1 MVINSQVPMMAYRG
15 VLILV
20 MSMAVIA
27 LLAACS
33 GEDGEDRPGVQVINE
48 SGSGSVSQSIS
59 GSVSGSVSQSVSGSV
74 SQSVSGSVSQSVSGS
89 VSQSVTKPGDG
100 EVYDAIGGYTPAS
113 NVVSHSLVVNDVAE
127 INELLG
133 ASPIDWAAVE
143 KLYTEGKNSVKG
155 SGSIRTIAGYA
166 RNDSRSEPIWDDYT
180 SYYNDQ
186 TWLDTFVTSAIEGTG
201 PFAGESDAVR
211 KQGAQKGIQNQIMI
225 SWAIHELVAA
235 MAKAEDG
242 NFDAETGAPHNW
254 DEVWAFYHGE
264 NPNGGPHATANKRGG
279 NFGTSTMV
287 NNVILAAMNSGRDAL
302 LDGDV
307 AGAQSAMDE
316 IIKQIRITYIQASI
330 RYASKI
336 GSDLESGDAEKA
348 RIHQAEG
355 LAFYRVIE
363 PMVAQADAEA
373 AATIAGYYDLSSE
386 PNALA
391 GPAVQS
397 ALESVY
403 EAWDIKPSDVGTLG
417 GSAIGGYT
425 PVSDV
430 VTHSRV
436 VSDVAEINKILGAS
450 PIDWAAVEKLYTEG
464 KNSVKSNGSIRTIAG
479 YARNDS
485 RSEPIWDDYT
495 SYYNDQTWLDTFVT
509 SAIEGTGPFA
519 GESDAVR
526 KQGAQKGIQN
536 QIMISWAIHE
546 LVAAMAKAEDGNF
559 DAETGAPHNWDEV
572 WAFYHGEN
580 PNGGPHATANKRGGN
595 FGTSTMVN
603 NVILAA
609 MNSGRDA
616 LLDGDVAGAQSAMDE
631 IIKQIRITYI
641 QASIRYA
648 SKIGSDL
655 ESGDAEKARIHQAE
669 GLAFYRVIEPMVAQ
683 ADAEAAATIAGY
695 YDLSSEPNALAGP
708 AVQSALESVYDTW
721 GISTSDVG
729 TLQ

>member
-1 MVINSQVPMMAYRG
+1 MVTNSQVPIMAYRG
-15 VLILV
+15 VFILV
-20 MSMAVIA
+20 ASIAVIA
-27 LLAACS
+27 FLTAC
-33 GEDGEDRPGVQVINE
+33 GGGDGEDRPGVEVLNE
-48 SGSGSVSQSIS
+48 SESKSISKSASKSVSK
-59 GSVSGSVSQSVSGSV
+59 
-74 SQSVSGSVSQSVSGS
+74 
-89 VSQSVTKPGDG
+89 SVTKPGDG
-100 EVYDAIGGYTPAS
+100 EVEGAIGGYMPAS

-133 ASPIDWAAVE
+133 ASPIDWSAVE
-143 KLYTEGKNSVKG
+143 KLYTEGKNSVK
-155 SGSIRTIAGYA
+155 SDGSIRTIAGYA
-166 RNDSRSEPIWDDYT
+166 RNDSRSEAIWDDYT
-180 SYYNDQ
+180 SYYDDQ
-186 TWLDTFVTSAIEGTG
+186 TWLDTFVTNAIEGTG

-242 NFDAETGAPHNW
+242 NFDAASGAPHNW
-254 DEVWAFYHGE
+254 DEAWAFYHGE
-264 NPNGGPHATANKRGG
+264 NPNGGPHATADKRGG
-279 NFGTSTMV
+279 NFGTSTLV
-287 NNVILAAMNSGRDAL
+287 NNGILASMNSGRDAL
-302 LDGDV
+302 IDGDV
-307 AGAQSAMDE
+307 DAAQAAMDE

-348 RIHQAEG
+348 RVHQAEG

-363 PMVAQADAEA
+363 PMVAEADAEA
-373 AATIAGYYDLSSE
+373 AATIAGYFDLSSE
-386 PNALA
+386 PNPAA

-397 ALESVY
+397 ALESIY
-403 EAWDIKPSDVGTLG
+403 ETWGIKLSDVGTLG
-417 GSAIGGYT
+417 GVAMGGYT

-430 VTHSRV
+430 VTHARV
-436 VSDVAEINKILGAS
+436 VSDVAEINELLGAS
-450 PIDWAAVEKLYTEG
+450 PIDWSAVEKLYTEG
-464 KNSVKSNGSIRTIAG
+464 KNSVKSDGSIRTIAG

-485 RSEPIWDDYT
+485 RSEAIWDDYT
-495 SYYNDQTWLDTFVT
+495 SYYDDQTWLDTFVT
-509 SAIEGTGPFA
+509 NAIEGTGPFA

-559 DAETGAPHNWDEV
+559 DAASGAPHNWDEA

-580 PNGGPHATANKRGGN
+580 PNGGPHATADKRGGN
-595 FGTSTMVN
+595 FGTSTLVN
-603 NVILAA
+603 NGILAS

-616 LLDGDVAGAQSAMDE
+616 LIDGDVDAAQAAMDE

-655 ESGDAEKARIHQAE
+655 ESGDAEKARVHQAE
-669 GLAFYRVIEPMVAQ
+669 GLAFYRVIEPMVAE
-683 ADAEAAATIAGY
+683 ADAEAAAKIAGY
-695 YDLSSEPNALAGP
+695 FDLSSEPNALAGP
-708 AVQSALESVYDTW
+708 AVKSALESVYDTW
-721 GISTSDVG
+721 GINTADVG